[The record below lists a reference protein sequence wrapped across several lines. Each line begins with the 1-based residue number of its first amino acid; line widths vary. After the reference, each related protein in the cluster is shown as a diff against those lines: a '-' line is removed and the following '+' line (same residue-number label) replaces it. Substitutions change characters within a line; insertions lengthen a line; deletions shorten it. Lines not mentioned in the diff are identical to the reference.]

1 MHFLIRCWFLEFV
14 LAKMNIY
21 CSLKEQYSQAVIRTK
36 YVQISRIV
44 ESGLLLCT
52 MDRSVSGYIVQRS
65 ILRIWKKWLI
75 KAVTVFFCS
84 FRFKEPVMAQC
95 LLFLKPITYLSFPST
110 DHCSLSSIF
119 LWLANRSFVCWSMC
133 LYCLH

>member
-1 MHFLIRCWFLEFV
+1 MHFWIRCWFLEFV

-21 CSLKEQYSQAVIRTK
+21 CSIKEQYSQAVIRTK
-36 YVQISRIV
+36 YVQNKPYRAREEWIAQWTDLFQDTLYREAFWEFGQSDLS
-44 ESGLLLCT
+44 EL
-52 MDRSVSGYIVQRS
+52 
-65 ILRIWKKWLI
+65 WLY
-75 KAVTVFFCS
+75 FFCS
-84 FRFKEPVMAQC
+84 FGFKEPVMAQC

-119 LWLANRSFVCWSMC
+119 LLLANRSFVCWSMC